1 MVCTVQTAAT
11 LRLTSLPLGL
21 MCLIPPASV
30 SDACDNLVKQM
41 NKLRSFETI
50 DDPWKTNADQFF
62 NVDRHTFTQKK
73 IQLLVHPFE
82 FASKNFFGT
91 TFWAL

>member
-1 MVCTVQTAAT
+1 MCTVQTAAT

-62 NVDRHTFTQKK
+62 NVDRHTFTQKR
-73 IQLLVHPFE
+73 IQLLVDT
-82 FASKNFFGT
+82 SV
-91 TFWAL
+91 